1 MYVWIR
7 SFRDFRSNLHEP
19 CLNNNVASLQCKRRS
34 IFREGIIFGARIIS
48 VPVWGQLGVSSMAL
62 DRLLRQDN
70 FNSLELGFNYQAK
83 VSDVLKFIFID
94 SCSVMVTCHITS
106 LLYFT

>member
-1 MYVWIR
+1 MYGFVCFGTF
-7 SFRDFRSNLHEP
+7 SSNLRETS
-19 CLNNNVASLQCKRRS
+19 LNNNVASLQCKRRS
-34 IFREGIIFGARIIS
+34 NFREGIIFGATNIS
-48 VPVWGQLGVSSMAL
+48 VPLCGQLVVSSVVL

-83 VSDVLKFIFID
+83 VSELLKFIFID

-106 LLYFT
+106 LLYLT

>member
-1 MYVWIR
+1 MD
-7 SFRDFRSNLHEP
+7 SFVSRLFAPTCMNLP
-19 CLNNNVASLQCKRRS
+19 LTITLRLLSLKQDQF
-34 IFREGIIFGARIIS
+34 FREGIIFGATIIS
-48 VPVWGQLGVSSMAL
+48 VPLCGQLVVSSVVL

-83 VSDVLKFIFID
+83 VSELLKFIFID

-106 LLYFT
+106 LLYLT